1 MLQNEI
7 CFAKIGFDEAE
18 IEPSKIWQNLVT
30 LVGIDDGVDVFSEG
44 CTLDGYLFAFRG
56 KICKLS
62 LKVDQRR

>member
-18 IEPSKIWQNLVT
+18 IEPSKIWQNLAT

-44 CTLDGYLFAFRG
+44 CTLDGYLFA
-56 KICKLS
+56 C
-62 LKVDQRR
+62 